1 MLERANVMPARS
13 PEVSETFIVL
23 RAQAGDVE
31 AFDALYRMY
40 APVLLRHL
48 QHVMAD
54 ADRAED
60 ALQDVFV
67 LVYRKLRWL
76 RDPAS
81 VRPWLYRLATRHAL
95 RLLRTRYQRRES
107 QLSDEEWAQIARRA
121 TEAPVERSLT
131 SEEVRGAI
139 SQLPALSRAVLSLHY
154 LEAMP
159 LADVARVL
167 GVPVG
172 TVKSRLSAGLVRL
185 RRLFH

>member
-1 MLERANVMPARS
+1 MPDRGH
-13 PEVSETFIVL
+13 PELSETFIVL

-31 AFDALYRMY
+31 AFDELYRIH

-48 QHVMAD
+48 QHVIGD

-81 VRPWLYRLATRHAL
+81 LRPWLYRLATRHAL
-95 RLLRTRYQRRES
+95 RLLRTRNRRRES
-107 QLSDEEWAQIARRA
+107 QLPDVEWARIAQYA
-121 TEAPVERSLT
+121 TEAPSDRSLT
-131 SEEVRGAI
+131 TAEMRRAI
-139 SQLPALSRAVLSLHY
+139 AQLPAISRAVLSLHY
-154 LEAMP
+154 LEALP

-172 TVKSRLSAGLVRL
+172 TAKSRLSAGLARL
-185 RRLFH
+185 RRLFHYFEGV